1 MDILRAENERFIS
14 SFSTLCR
21 KKNFLDHLKL
31 CYTMA
36 FSILKN
42 KGGSYNSKSLRQI
55 SCHPHFFGEVE
66 NWVEV
71 LPKLYSTSTC
81 FVAYIQLSTCRRN
94 TPIYSSLLA
103 FGTVENCC
111 CYTQWAKKS
120 FEVYFTLKNHQ
131 KWQKNEEKPCS
142 TCLQLI
148 SPQYTAH
155 YV

>member
-1 MDILRAENERFIS
+1 MNLSSQNFIIEHHICLNTDIGKYDRFIS

-94 TPIYSSLLA
+94 TPIYFSSPA
-103 FGTVENCC
+103 FWKTVVFALCVNI
-111 CYTQWAKKS
+111 
-120 FEVYFTLKNHQ
+120 FVFFH
-131 KWQKNEEKPCS
+131 
-142 TCLQLI
+142 
-148 SPQYTAH
+148 
-155 YV
+155 